1 MFWSR
6 RRMVRYSSYMSDSP
20 TESDGL
26 QGGTALAKEY
36 ASAKT
41 AGWFILVFLLSLS
54 LAVFLQK
61 RSGSHDAELSGY
73 PDEPAHYV
81 TGLMIR
87 SYLHEGHWKSPTQF
101 AEDYYLHYP
110 KVAIG
115 HWPPIYYL
123 AQFLWTL
130 VFPATIN
137 SILYLQAVLLAAT
150 SAILFTIAKRRFG
163 VWLALI
169 LCGAFLILRPT
180 QELAS
185 EIMSEPLLALSTLGA
200 TWSIARYFET
210 ARSALLIGFVVLVEV
225 AAHTKGSGIALA
237 GVPVL
242 LGVCLGRRDVLRKR
256 GFWLVQLV
264 MLVVLIPWQIF
275 TLKMVSN
282 GTDGPLSLRLALTQ
296 AREFGPIM
304 VNVFGWPLLILIL
317 SGAYLAIVSRMHR
330 DPLLVSCAVTATLTL
345 VFHCISPSG
354 AEDRRLFM
362 ALPDALLFTPLPFL
376 YLAQP
381 RQRRSWPT
389 VLLFIVVASSLFST
403 RLAFRKAAVGYR
415 RSAGWLL
422 ANINNRGENA
432 VLIASDIDD
441 GEGMLISE
449 IGQRQP
455 KPTLYIVRSSKLFED
470 CDWQRR
476 DCRPIIT
483 DPSRAETVLDSMPVR
498 YVVIDRFS
506 GLASAA
512 RNEVLRR
519 MIDEHSDLWVLRNT
533 ESAIAPGVG
542 NRGEILIYQ
551 RVGLSQSDQVHVRVN
566 LNRMI
571 GRVIGK

>member
-1 MFWSR
+1 
-6 RRMVRYSSYMSDSP
+6 VRYSFYMSDPP

-26 QGGTALAKEY
+26 HEGNALAKY
-36 ASAKT
+36 ASPSKAT
-41 AGWFILVFLLSLS
+41 GWFILVFLLSLT

-61 RSGSHDAELSGY
+61 RSGSHDTELSEY

-81 TGLMIR
+81 SGLMVR
-87 SYLHEGHWKSPTQF
+87 SYLHQGHWESPTRF
-101 AEDYYLHYP
+101 AEEYYLHYP

-123 AQFLWTL
+123 AQFVWTL
-130 VFPATIN
+130 VFPATIS
-137 SILYLQAVLLAAT
+137 SISYLQAVLLAVT
-150 SAILFTIAKRRFG
+150 SAILFTIAKRRSG
-163 VWLALI
+163 VELALI

-180 QELAS
+180 QELGS
-185 EIMSEPLLALSTLGA
+185 EIMSEPLLALTTLAA

-210 ARSALLIGFVVLVEV
+210 ARSAALIGFVVLVEV
-225 AAHTKGSGIALA
+225 AAHTKGSGIVLA

-242 LGVCLGRRDVLRKR
+242 LGVCIGRRDVLRKR
-256 GFWLVQLV
+256 SFWLAQLI
-264 MLVVLIPWQIF
+264 MIVVLLPWQIF
-275 TLKMVSN
+275 TFKMLSN
-282 GTDGPLSLRLALTQ
+282 GTDGPLSLRLVLVQ

-304 VNVFGWPLLILIL
+304 VNMFGWPLLVLIL
-317 SGAYLAIVSRMHR
+317 SGGFIVIVSRRHR
-330 DPLLVSCAVTATLTL
+330 DPLLVSCAVTAALTL
-345 VFHCISPSG
+345 AFHCVSPSG

-362 ALPDALLFTPLPFL
+362 AIPEALILTPLPFL

-381 RQRRSWPT
+381 RQRRPWPT
-389 VLLFIVVASSLFST
+389 VLLLIIVASSLLST

-415 RSAGWLL
+415 QSAGWLL
-422 ANINNRGENA
+422 ANANRGENA
-432 VLIASDIDD
+432 VLIASDID

-449 IGQRQP
+449 IGQREP
-455 KPTLYIVRSSKLFED
+455 KPSLYIVRSSKLFED
-470 CDWQRR
+470 CDWQGR

-483 DPSRAETVLDSMPVR
+483 DPSRAEQVLDSMPVR

-519 MIDEHSDLWVLRNT
+519 MLGEHSDLWVLRNT

-571 GRVIGK
+571 GRAIGK